1 MKKIS
6 FLIPCHNEQGNV
18 DPLYAALSK
27 FMQSRYDVT
36 GADGRT
42 VVMDMAQFEWEIIF
56 VNDGSTDN
64 TLSLLRDVS
73 TRDPRVVVANLSR
86 NFGKENAML
95 AGLDLVDGDAVVIM
109 DADLQQP
116 IGIVPE
122 MIYWWEQGYDDVY
135 GRRIDRGPESWLRKK
150 LSLSFYKLL
159 DRMADIDTLPNVG
172 DFRLLDR
179 KAVRALISLRET
191 QRYTKGLFCWVG
203 FNKKGVD
210 FVNAERHAGKSS
222 FGFLK
227 LFNMA
232 IDGITGYTTV
242 PLRMAALAGAL
253 VSLCAFVYLIFMFV
267 KTLVWGETVT
277 GFPTLICVILFLG
290 GLQLLALG
298 IIGEY
303 IGRIFN
309 EVKHRPPYIVDTLI
323 RNGLDIN
330 SGEG

>member
-1 MKKIS
+1 
-6 FLIPCHNEQGNV
+6 
-18 DPLYAALSK
+18 
-27 FMQSRYDVT
+27 
-36 GADGRT
+36 
-42 VVMDMAQFEWEIIF
+42 
-56 VNDGSTDN
+56 
-64 TLSLLRDVS
+64 
-73 TRDPRVVVANLSR
+73 
-86 NFGKENAML
+86 
-95 AGLDLVDGDAVVIM
+95 
-109 DADLQQP
+109 
-116 IGIVPE
+116 
-122 MIYWWEQGYDDVY
+122 
-135 GRRIDRGPESWLRKK
+135 
-150 LSLSFYKLL
+150 
-159 DRMADIDTLPNVG
+159 
-172 DFRLLDR
+172 
-179 KAVRALISLRET
+179 
-191 QRYTKGLFCWVG
+191 
-203 FNKKGVD
+203 
-210 FVNAERHAGKSS
+210 
-222 FGFLK
+222 
-227 LFNMA
+227 MA